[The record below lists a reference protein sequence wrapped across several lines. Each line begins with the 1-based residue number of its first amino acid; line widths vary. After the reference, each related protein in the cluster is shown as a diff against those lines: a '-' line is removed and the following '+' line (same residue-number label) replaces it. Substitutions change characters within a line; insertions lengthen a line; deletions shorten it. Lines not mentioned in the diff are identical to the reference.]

1 MGKQRENMIPG
12 KRYRGYGY
20 LNEFKEFCF
29 EPEDTGSRAGAIK
42 QICTREGV
50 SVSESKNYLLI
61 HIKMEKCKDA
71 LQRILLAGKKY
82 NIIVKILQDYDI

>member
-1 MGKQRENMIPG
+1 MIPG

-29 EPEDTGSRAGAIK
+29 EPEDTGSRAGVIK

-50 SVSESKNYLLI
+50 SVSESKNFLLI
-61 HIKMEKCKDA
+61 HIKMQKYPKLLERLGA
-71 LQRILLAGKKY
+71 LAKIYNNIVNILK
-82 NIIVKILQDYDI
+82 DYDI